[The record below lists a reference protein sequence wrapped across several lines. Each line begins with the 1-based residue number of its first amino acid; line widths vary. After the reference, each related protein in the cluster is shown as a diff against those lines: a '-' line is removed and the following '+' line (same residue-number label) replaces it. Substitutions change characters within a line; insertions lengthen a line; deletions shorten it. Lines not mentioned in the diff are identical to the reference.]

1 MVQRP
6 GIQRQ
11 RIGPAIRRQRRMQ
24 QMTLDEL
31 ASQAGISASHLSRL
45 ERGQTLPSFQV
56 LSDIAHVLGADVDE
70 FVRLESE
77 VTNLD
82 ADLQEL
88 LEAYGF
94 SEDLQH
100 EMLSTSIELRQ
111 ALFET
116 MKELGAT
123 SHRRPKP
130 AKIRNAR
137 RGSNRRGLQQQQQ
150 QEQEQEQPEAS
161 GVSS

>member
-11 RIGPAIRRQRRMQ
+11 RIGPAIRRLRRMNGL
-24 QMTLDEL
+24 TLDEL

-77 VTNLD
+77 VTTLD
-82 ADLQEL
+82 QDFQEILESRGFTDDLVQ
-88 LEAYGF
+88 
-94 SEDLQH
+94 
-100 EMLSTSIELRQ
+100 EMLSCSIELRQ
-111 ALFET
+111 ALYEQF
-116 MKELGAT
+116 KALGAT
-123 SHRRPKP
+123 SRRRKGNSVTEPVTE
-130 AKIRNAR
+130 R
-137 RGSNRRGLQQQQQ
+137 
-150 QEQEQEQPEAS
+150 AS
-161 GVSS
+161 V

>member
-1 MVQRP
+1 MPVWYRFRFRTERNWMVQRP

-11 RIGPAIRRQRRMQ
+11 RIGPAIRRMRRMKG
-24 QMTLDEL
+24 MTLDDL
-31 ASQAGISASHLSRL
+31 ASQANISASHLSRL

-77 VTNLD
+77 VTALD
-82 ADLQEL
+82 HEFRQL
-88 LEAYGF
+88 LEARGF

-100 EMLSTSIELRQ
+100 EVLGTSIELRQ

-116 MKELGAT
+116 FKEFGPP
-123 SHRRPKP
+123 SR
-130 AKIRNAR
+130 R
-137 RGSNRRGLQQQQQ
+137 RGRSTARNGRGQSDDG
-150 QEQEQEQPEAS
+150 A
-161 GVSS
+161 GAD

>member
-1 MVQRP
+1 M
-6 GIQRQ
+6 
-11 RIGPAIRRQRRMQ
+11 RR
-24 QMTLDEL
+24 
-31 ASQAGISASHLSRL
+31 S
-45 ERGQTLPSFQV
+45 
-56 LSDIAHVLGADVDE
+56 LGADVDE

-88 LEAYGF
+88 LDAYGF

-116 MKELGAT
+116 LKELGAT
-123 SHRRPKP
+123 AHRRPKP

-137 RGSNRRGLQQQQQ
+137 RGSNRRGLQQQA
-150 QEQEQEQPEAS
+150 QEQTQDQPEP
-161 GVSS
+161 SSVGA